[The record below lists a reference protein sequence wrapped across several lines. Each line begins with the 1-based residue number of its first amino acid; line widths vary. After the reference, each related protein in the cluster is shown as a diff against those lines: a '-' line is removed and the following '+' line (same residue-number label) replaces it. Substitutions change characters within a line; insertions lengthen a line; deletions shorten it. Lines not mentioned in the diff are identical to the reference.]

1 MAGLSSVAARRGSV
15 VAARRHPES
24 SDDSEDLVHRYLVDL
39 SRHALLTKA
48 DEVRL
53 ARDVE
58 AGAAARAV
66 LGAAEDRR
74 PGRLSP
80 SRRREL
86 QAAVAAGER
95 ATHAFVNAN
104 LRLVVSIAKKYRWS
118 GLPLLDL
125 VQEGNLGLIHAVAKF
140 DHRKG
145 FKFST
150 YATWWIR
157 QSISR
162 GIANN
167 GRTIRLPVHAGD
179 DLFAYHKTRDELRTG
194 LGRTP
199 TTGEMAASLGW
210 PIARVEEVAAF
221 GREPIS
227 LSAPL
232 TTQGDDELGD
242 LIADPSAIEP
252 AAAAIE
258 ALLPREIAELLAPLG
273 ERERLIIRLR
283 FGLEHGEPQTLDQVG
298 VRLNLTRERIR
309 QIEAKALSR
318 LRHPSSS
325 GPRLLSD

>member
-1 MAGLSSVAARRGSV
+1 
-15 VAARRHPES
+15 VAARRHPGS
-24 SDDSEDLVHRYLVDL
+24 GDDSDDLVHQYLVDL

-53 ARDVE
+53 ACQVE
-58 AGAAARAV
+58 AGAAASAALR
-66 LGAAEDRR
+66 AAEESA
-74 PGRLSP
+74 GARLTP
-80 SRRREL
+80 KRRRDL
-86 QAAVAAGER
+86 QAAEAAGER
-95 ATHAFVNAN
+95 ATEAFVNAN

-125 VQEGNLGLIHAVAKF
+125 VQEGNFGLIHAVTKF

-179 DLFAYHKTRDELRTG
+179 DLHAYHKVLDELRTE

-199 TTGEMAASLGW
+199 TNPEVGASLEW
-210 PIARVEEVAAF
+210 PEARVAAVAAF

-227 LSAPL
+227 LSASL
-232 TTQGDDELGD
+232 TAEGDDELGD
-242 LIADPSAIEP
+242 VIADPSAVEP
-252 AAAAIE
+252 AAAAIQ
-258 ALLPREIAELLAPLG
+258 ALLPYEIAKLLAPLG
-273 ERERLIIRLR
+273 ERERLILRLR
-283 FGLEHGEPQTLDQVG
+283 FGLDHGEPQTLDQVG
-298 VRLNLTRERIR
+298 ERLNLTRERIR